1 MEHKFNADDLFL
13 LEEDTNSTFP
23 LNLEFRKNPHFQINF
38 ILKNLF
44 FIITLLI
51 SVSSFGQECPTFS
64 FKETL
69 SGNDFVNFNWNP
81 TLKVCEDDKPIEI
94 GSETYYYSRST
105 RNAYGDFVYIIQEA
119 RGYGWPEIG
128 YVKIASNFEIVELKF
143 MNSIVKYR
151 LISTIEKARMERE
164 EQIEREKRH
173 RQYKEE
179 ENRKAESD
187 KNEYLKIDILVNEK
201 KYKEAYLKIKS
212 LFFPNKYENFIL
224 VKKELKKI
232 DSLYKIEIS
241 SNALKKNY
249 NLALQNYDNLNF
261 PDDFL
266 FRLTDWIEM
275 DEKLIVNEFEKRRS
289 KNFEFLV
296 KEYLQFWHSK
306 DTNDLNNS
314 EVMKFLELDKN
325 KNAINKLNQ
334 GTHDFLIT
342 NTGRIIK
349 DGEDVSNDFKTQS
362 ISKFFYKSFEVNIN
376 WRFSLEVKDSIL
388 NLTKHELSTTKLKP
402 INININNAYKQSSL
416 LIKSKN
422 KQGQL
427 KDLSNEFY
435 FNQNTKDKL
444 TLSTNY
450 KFLDEFDDV
459 GINFNNSVSDKVIEY
474 SELKK
479 KIRFVNNKEFSNLLV
494 YSNFKDFPLIKKSF
508 ILKNIV
514 DYSSGVAVLSVVIGG
529 PTWLIIR
536 FLEWS
541 SAKFH

>member
-1 MEHKFNADDLFL
+1 MQRLVAIKHFL
-13 LEEDTNSTFP
+13 M
-23 LNLEFRKNPHFQINF
+23 
-38 ILKNLF
+38 KNLF
-44 FIITLLI
+44 FIISILS
-51 SVSSFGQECPTFS
+51 SVYSFGQCVNLYVKKHFS
-64 FKETL
+64 GDPICRL
-69 SGNDFVNFNWNP
+69 SEGDNLEICSESKTVSGGACGFYI
-81 TLKVCEDDKPIEI
+81 LKVRDTYNGMTIDLALDNVYWAPKYAELMINTNTQNFAFII
-94 GSETYYYSRST
+94 GNNSGAYSYYNES
-105 RNAYGDFVYIIQEA
+105 DM
-119 RGYGWPEIG
+119 
-128 YVKIASNFEIVELKF
+128 VKIREA
-143 MNSIVKYR
+143 
-151 LISTIEKARMERE
+151 EK
-164 EQIEREKRH
+164 IEREKLEKQR
-173 RQYKEE
+173 REE
-179 ENRKAESD
+179 ENRKAETD
-187 KNEYLKIDILVNEK
+187 KNEYSKIDILVNDK
-201 KYKEAYLKIKS
+201 KFKEAYLKIKS
-212 LFFPNKYENFIL
+212 LYFPNKYENFTL

-249 NLALQNYDNLNF
+249 SLALQNYDDLNF
-261 PDDFL
+261 PDDFS
-266 FRLTDWIEM
+266 FRPTDWIEM
-275 DEKLIVNEFEKRRS
+275 DEKAIVNEYEKRRS

-296 KEYLQFWHSK
+296 KEYLQFRHSK

-314 EVMKFLELDKN
+314 EMLKFLELDKN
-325 KNAINKLNQ
+325 KIAINKLNQ
-334 GTHDFLIT
+334 GTYDFLIT
-342 NTGRIIK
+342 NTGRLFK
-349 DGEDVSNDFKTQS
+349 DGEDVSNDFRIQS
-362 ISKFFYKSFEVNIN
+362 ISKIFYKSFEVNIN
-376 WRFSLEVKDSIL
+376 WRFRLEVKDSIL
-388 NLTKHELSTTKLKP
+388 NLTKYEQSTTKLKP
-402 INININNAYKQSSL
+402 IYLNINDAYKQSSL
-416 LIKSKN
+416 FIKSKN

-444 TLSTNY
+444 TLSTDY

-459 GINFNNSVSDKVIEY
+459 EINFNKTVSDKVIEY